1 MIDARILI
9 VEEREMSSFKN
20 KIVVAAALGGAF
32 LSVPALAAEPGRCA
46 AGTVVEAGAD
56 KVVICAG
63 NQQLE
68 TGKILTVRRLVPA
81 QGAGRQPMFINA
93 ERATIRVTG
102 AGNGQLVEAVI
113 VKGDVRRHDRV
124 DLDLVL

>member
-1 MIDARILI
+1 
-9 VEEREMSSFKN
+9 MSVFKN

-32 LSVPALAAEPGRCA
+32 LSVPALAADPASCA
-46 AGTVVEAGAD
+46 AGMVVEAGAD

-63 NQQLE
+63 KQQLE
-68 TGKILTVRRLVPA
+68 AGALLTVRRLVPA

-93 ERATIRVTG
+93 ERATVRVTG
-102 AGNGQLVEAVI
+102 AGEGRLVEAAI

-124 DLDLVL
+124 DLGPVL